1 MPALVSARLLG
12 SPEILI
18 DGETPPAD
26 MMWRKHQA
34 LCIALWAAPEFT
46 RSRDQL
52 IGLLWSDKTDR
63 ASRHSLNEALR
74 VIRRA
79 VDDEA
84 IDTTGDFVRWV
95 APVAL
100 DITEFA
106 ALEADK
112 PAAAA
117 ALVTGAFCDGLV
129 IPGAQEFDVWLVGE
143 RDRWQAR
150 SVDVLVR
157 AASAAEDKGDVREAR
172 QLAERAVALNGLSD
186 RAAQSLIRVHWI
198 AGDRGAALAAGE
210 AYRVRVDRELGLEI
224 DERTAT
230 LLARV
235 SRERRPA
242 RPVGAPAVERR
253 SPLIGRDAVL
263 GSLIEHWRKPGVPA
277 QARLLIISGAA
288 GSGRSRVLDELVAR
302 AVMSGVTVAM
312 MRAVDADANNPDAAV
327 LGLVRAGLDSAPG
340 VGGVPA
346 SALAVFTAQVPAWA
360 ERFRHATATTATT
373 IRDAFAAVVTATAEE
388 RPLLLAID
396 DADRLNAD
404 ELRWFAALL
413 RTVGSAPV
421 TLLLTA
427 RTGAGSDAT
436 DELIRRAGRDI
447 PGAAGRLAPLTAAE
461 LHGLVDWA
469 VPDWSPESR
478 DRLARRVWVESAGLP
493 AIAVDVLQAVRNGLS
508 VDADAAWPQPDQ
520 TLDQTL
526 PGPLPEPLLA
536 SIRIEFRRLSA
547 DAQAVLT
554 VVATLDEPCD
564 PVRVGRIAQI
574 DHAIRRD
581 AALDELE
588 WEGWLVVDG
597 RGYSFPAR
605 TKRRLIAREM
615 LTPGQRRRLQERIAA
630 CS

>member
-1 MPALVSARLLG
+1 MPALVTVRLLG
-12 SPEILI
+12 SPDILI
-18 DGETPPAD
+18 DGEAPPPD
-26 MMWRKHQA
+26 LMWRKHQA
-34 LCIALWAAPEFT
+34 LCIALWTAPEFT

-79 VDDEA
+79 VGDDA
-84 IDTTGDFVRWV
+84 IDTTGDFVRWI

-100 DITEFA
+100 DITDFS
-106 ALEADK
+106 ALEADT

-117 ALVTGAFCDGLV
+117 ALVTGPFCDGLV
-129 IPGAQEFDVWLVGE
+129 VPGAQELDAWLAAE
-143 RDRWQAR
+143 RVRWQSR

-157 AASAAEDKGDVREAR
+157 AAGAAEDKGDVREAR
-172 QLAERAVALNGLSD
+172 QLAERAVALNGLSE
-186 RAAQSLIRVHWI
+186 RAAQTLIRAHWI

-210 AYRVRVDRELGLEI
+210 AYRARVDRELGLEI

-230 LLARV
+230 LLTRV

-253 SPLIGRDAVL
+253 SPLIGRETVL
-263 GSLIEHWRKPGVPA
+263 GSLIEHWRKPAALA
-277 QARLLIISGAA
+277 QARLLVVSGPA

-302 AVMSGVTVAM
+302 AVTSGVTVAM
-312 MRAVDADANNPDAAV
+312 MRAVDADASNPDAAV
-327 LGLVRAGLDSAPG
+327 LGLARAGLDGAPG
-340 VGGVPA
+340 IGGVPA
-346 SALAVFTAQVPAWA
+346 SALAVLTTQVPAWA
-360 ERFRHATATTATT
+360 ERFRHASATTATT
-373 IRDAFAAVVTATAEE
+373 LRDAFAAVVTATAEE

-413 RTVGSAPV
+413 RTAGTAQV

-427 RTGAGSDAT
+427 RTGAGGDAT
-436 DELIRRAGRDI
+436 DDLIRRAGRDI
-447 PGAAGRLAPLTAAE
+447 PGAAVRLAPLTAAE
-461 LHGLVDWA
+461 LRGLVDWA

-478 DRLARRVWVESAGLP
+478 DRLARRVSVESAGLP

-508 VDADAAWPQPDQ
+508 LDANAAWPEPDQ

-536 SIRIEFRRLSA
+536 SVRAEFRRLST

-554 VVATLDEPCD
+554 VVAMLDEPCD
-564 PVRVGRIAQI
+564 PVSVGTVAQMG
-574 DHAIRRD
+574 DAARRD

-588 WEGWLVVDG
+588 WQGWVVVDG

>member
-1 MPALVSARLLG
+1 MPALVTVRLLG
-12 SPEILI
+12 SPDILI
-18 DGETPPAD
+18 DGEAPPPD
-26 MMWRKHQA
+26 LMWRKHQA
-34 LCIALWAAPEFT
+34 LCIALWTAPEFT

-79 VDDEA
+79 VGDDA
-84 IDTTGDFVRWV
+84 IDTTGDFVRWI

-100 DITEFA
+100 DITDFS
-106 ALEADK
+106 ALEADT

-117 ALVTGAFCDGLV
+117 ALVTGPFCDGLV
-129 IPGAQEFDVWLVGE
+129 VPGAQELDAWLAAE
-143 RDRWQAR
+143 RVRWQSR

-157 AASAAEDKGDVREAR
+157 AAGAAEDKGDVREAR
-172 QLAERAVALNGLSD
+172 QLAERAVALNGLSE
-186 RAAQSLIRVHWI
+186 RAAQTLIRAHWI

-210 AYRVRVDRELGLEI
+210 AYRARVDRELGLEI

-230 LLARV
+230 LLTRV

-242 RPVGAPAVERR
+242 RPAGAPAVERR
-253 SPLIGRDAVL
+253 SPLIGRETVL
-263 GSLIEHWRKPGVPA
+263 GSLIEHWRKPAALA
-277 QARLLIISGAA
+277 QARLLVVSGPA

-302 AVMSGVTVAM
+302 AVTSGVTVAM
-312 MRAVDADANNPDAAV
+312 MRAVDADASNPDAAV
-327 LGLVRAGLDSAPG
+327 LGLARAGLDGAPG
-340 VGGVPA
+340 IGGVPA
-346 SALAVFTAQVPAWA
+346 SALAVLTTQVPAWA
-360 ERFRHATATTATT
+360 ERFRHASATTATT
-373 IRDAFAAVVTATAEE
+373 LRDAFAAVVTATAEE

-413 RTVGSAPV
+413 RTAGTAQV

-427 RTGAGSDAT
+427 RTGAGGDAT
-436 DELIRRAGRDI
+436 DDLIRRAGRDI
-447 PGAAGRLAPLTAAE
+447 PGAAVRLAPLTAAE
-461 LHGLVDWA
+461 LRGLVDWA

-478 DRLARRVWVESAGLP
+478 DRLARRVSVESAGLP

-508 VDADAAWPQPDQ
+508 LDANAAWPEPDQ

-536 SIRIEFRRLSA
+536 SVRVEFRRLST

-554 VVATLDEPCD
+554 VVAMLDEPCD
-564 PVRVGRIAQI
+564 PVSVGTVAQMG
-574 DHAIRRD
+574 DAARRD

-588 WEGWLVVDG
+588 WQGWVVVDG